1 MASPTEQ
8 GRVEPR
14 LGRLI
19 AAYVAVAGIA
29 VAVAGLLGGAQKA
42 AAAVLGGLAGAV
54 PQAWFAWRVLRR
66 GVLASDAQAMLRAMY
81 LGEGVKLAAV
91 AVILVGIF
99 RYWPAVPA
107 LPLLATFVAVQ
118 AVHWVAPLLL
128 DS

>member
-1 MASPTEQ
+1 VASPTEQ
-8 GRVEPR
+8 GRVQPC

-29 VAVAGLLGGAQKA
+29 VAVAGLLGSATSVA
-42 AAAVLGGLAGAV
+42 AAALGGLAGVV

-66 GVLASDAQAMLRAMY
+66 GVLAGDAQGMLRAMY
-81 LGEGVKLAAV
+81 WGEAVKLAAV

-99 RYWPAVPA
+99 RYWPTVPP

-118 AVHWVAPLLL
+118 AVHWATPLLL
-128 DS
+128 ES